1 MSLFNQRCEDFEP
14 NPYSNSEL
22 WPYNDLFNPY
32 NGVNHTFAQPGNAFL
47 NNFASSNCIVD
58 HSQFNASASTTLVGD
73 ENVGLRLKE
82 RGLNN
87 WGESQESVPPTE
99 LPSEFNCQKTFSEPS
114 ERNADGIFNIDNF
127 SVTSSGDT
135 STVAALHSSIDNFS
149 TAIQNLTTEAGSISE
164 TVERH
169 SSVIDAFALKF
180 QNIPDVLS
188 VLDIK
193 TSTISNRVEGLEDSL
208 HEKIEIMS
216 NRVDILASS
225 LHDKMDNISGRVDKL
240 AEMVEKVVKCERLAM
255 EKFGHL
261 TKRMEHPVSFQSQS
275 KAAVDLRRRSPLDQI

>member
-1 MSLFNQRCEDFEP
+1 MSLFNQRREDFEP

-58 HSQFNASASTTLVGD
+58 HSQFNASTSTTLVGD
-73 ENVGLRLKE
+73 EN
-82 RGLNN
+82 
-87 WGESQESVPPTE
+87 
-99 LPSEFNCQKTFSEPS
+99 TFSEPS

-127 SVTSSGDT
+127 SVTTSGDT

-180 QNIPDVLS
+180 QNIPDVFS
-188 VLDIK
+188 VLDMK
-193 TSTISNRVEGLEDSL
+193 TSTISSRVEGLEDSL
-208 HEKIEIMS
+208 HEKIEVMS